1 MSIVFMYVR
10 TYVPDRMT
18 EVLRFFFECQ
28 LYTVE
33 LPHDSLL
40 FGTYVRTY
48 INTILIYFCYFKLY
62 LSLILFCFIMLYFI
76 IL

>member
-1 MSIVFMYVR
+1 MYVR

-40 FGTYVRTY
+40 FGGIRHQIHFDIPAPILSNIGLFGTIY
-48 INTILIYFCYFKLY
+48 IELENSFT
-62 LSLILFCFIMLYFI
+62 LS
-76 IL
+76 